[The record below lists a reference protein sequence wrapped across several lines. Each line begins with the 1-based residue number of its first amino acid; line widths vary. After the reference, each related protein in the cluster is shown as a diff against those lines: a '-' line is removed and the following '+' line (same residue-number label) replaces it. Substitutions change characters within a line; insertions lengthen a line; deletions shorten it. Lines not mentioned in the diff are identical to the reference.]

1 MGLFIEIVLIAIVT
15 AVACALPGV
24 FLVLRRMAM
33 IGDAITHTVL
43 LGIVLAF
50 FVVRD
55 ITSPILVIAAAG
67 TGVATVMLIELL
79 SRSNRMREDAAI
91 GLVFPL
97 LFSIAV
103 ILIAQYAS
111 NIHLDVDAVLLG
123 ELAFAPL
130 DRFEFSGNDL
140 GPRSLWLMSGILMVL
155 LALLINSFYKELKL
169 ATFDAMLAAAFGF
182 APVALHYGLM
192 SMVSLTAVGA
202 FNAVGSVLVV
212 ALMVAPPAAAYLLT
226 DRLPHMLVLS
236 ALFGALAAIL
246 GCWVAFALNASIA
259 GAMAVITGV
268 IFCLAWMFAP
278 QRGLPAQVLRRVR
291 RRWEFAQV
299 MLTVHLLHHEAT
311 ARAEVE
317 CHAAYLGEHLNW
329 APAFT
334 ARVVRRAEQQGL
346 VVQQNGMLT
355 LTDQGRRF
363 AQMILGAE
371 WLDVKSGEQAGS
383 VFRANLR
390 SKSS

>member
-1 MGLFIEIVLIAIVT
+1 MTWMVDWSGMAVLHMELFTDIIFIAIVT

-33 IGDAITHTVL
+33 ISDAITHTVL

-55 ITSPILVIAAAG
+55 ITSPVLVIAASGA
-67 TGVATVMLIELL
+67 GVATVVLIELL
-79 SRSNRMREDAAI
+79 SRSNRVREDAAI

-103 ILIAQYAS
+103 ILIAQYAGS
-111 NIHLDVDAVLLG
+111 IHLDVDAVLLG

-130 DRFEFSGNDL
+130 DRLEFAGNDL
-140 GPRSLWLMSGILMVL
+140 GPRSLWLMSGILIVS
-155 LALLINSFYKELKL
+155 LALLITFYKELKL
-169 ATFDAMLAAAFGF
+169 TTFDAALAAAFGF
-182 APVALHYGLM
+182 APAALHYGLM
-192 SMVSLTAVGA
+192 SVVSLTAVGA

-226 DRLPHMLVLS
+226 DRLPHMLALS

-246 GCWVAFALNASIA
+246 GCWAAFALDASIA
-259 GAMAVITGV
+259 GAMAVVTGL

-278 QRGLPAQVLRRVR
+278 QRGLLAQVLRRVR
-291 RRWEFAQV
+291 QRWEFAQA
-299 MLTVHLLHHEAT
+299 MLAVHLLHHEAT
-311 ARAEVE
+311 AQAVVE
-317 CHAAYLGEHLNW
+317 CQAAHLSEHLNW
-329 APAFT
+329 SPAFT
-334 ARVVRRAEQQGL
+334 ERVVRRAEQRGL
-346 VVQQNGMLT
+346 LAQQNGVLT

-363 AQMILGAE
+363 VATILGGDG
-371 WLDVKSGEQAGS
+371 L
-383 VFRANLR
+383 
-390 SKSS
+390 